1 MQMLKKLEHQGF
13 KVRRLEGDAL
23 SIWPSNQLTDA
34 TRQWIKQH
42 RAVLIKELSQEE
54 KAKAAWLRKGLSSEQ
69 SDQLLKVL
77 QRRDADVVDNRRS
90 CAECQHFYLIDGERM
105 RCRARLT
112 PFGWGGIYILR
123 RCKGFIEG

>member
-1 MQMLKKLEHQGF
+1 MQVLPKLEQQGF
-13 KVRRLEGDAL
+13 MVRLLDGDAL
-23 SIWPSNQLTDA
+23 SVWPSNRLTDA

-42 RAVLIKELSQEE
+42 RAALISELSQVE
-54 KAKAAWLRKGLSSEQ
+54 KTKAAWLRKGLSKEQ
-69 SDQLLKVL
+69 TSHLLDIL
-77 QRRDADVVDNRRS
+77 QTRDAQMDDRRS
-90 CAECQHFYLIDGERM
+90 CVECQHFYLIDGERM